1 MISVSKAIEKIKGT
15 IKELNPIEVVLTEAN
30 GCCLAEDIFAPIDMP
45 PFDQSAMDG
54 YAVCEGVGADN
65 IPPLEMRPCS
75 S

>member
-54 YAVCEGVGADN
+54 YAVCGSHSDYVIKSELKA
-65 IPPLEMRPCS
+65 CFQF
-75 S
+75 